1 MISRRLIRVKVF
13 KVLFSRVSSGSDS
26 INGAEK
32 ELIMSCEKTLDLY
45 YFLLGLPA
53 ALKKISET
61 KIEAGLK
68 KFHPTSEELNPNRR
82 FVDNPVIEKLENC
95 EELRKFCE
103 NRGLL
108 WNDYESVAK
117 KIYSSMIKSDYYREY
132 MSAPETSYDK
142 DLKLILDIYEQELE
156 DCEDLYTMLEDASLY
171 WVDDIA
177 YVINIIIKRLAL
189 MKEKSKVSFPKVF
202 IKDED
207 REYAVRLLAKALLNY
222 DEYVEMMARYVL
234 NWEPER
240 LAATDTNLIVLGI
253 AEAIAFPN
261 IPLKVTINEYVELSK
276 FYSTQNSKVFVN
288 GILDKVL
295 IGLQREG
302 VVQKSGRGLVG
313 SID

>member
-1 MISRRLIRVKVF
+1 
-13 KVLFSRVSSGSDS
+13 
-26 INGAEK
+26 
-32 ELIMSCEKTLDLY
+32 
-45 YFLLGLPA
+45 
-53 ALKKISET
+53 
-61 KIEAGLK
+61 
-68 KFHPTSEELNPNRR
+68 
-82 FVDNPVIEKLENC
+82 
-95 EELRKFCE
+95 
-103 NRGLL
+103 
-108 WNDYESVAK
+108 
-117 KIYSSMIKSDYYREY
+117 
-132 MSAPETSYDK
+132 
-142 DLKLILDIYEQELE
+142 
-156 DCEDLYTMLEDASLY
+156 MLEDANLY
-171 WVDDIA
+171 WVDDLA
-177 YVINIIIKRLAL
+177 YVINIILKRFSM

-207 REYAVRLLAKALLNY
+207 REFAVRLLAKALLNY
-222 DEYVEMMARYVL
+222 DEYVEMMAKSVL

-276 FYSTQNSKVFVN
+276 FYSTPNSKVFVN